1 MFILFFRNLRY
12 PFRTSLCGNPYRPI
26 GVFKLAWAGWSRP
39 SLFILVFKVNIIFV
53 WFGGGG
59 RFLLRVWR
67 YRLIRRIT
75 VKKNHISSEI
85 IAIFGHRQRDIVL
98 LLYTDY
104 FVNIDIPSDIL
115 WINIIFQRLVT
126 IVIVLVVTTV
136 AWIINVG

>member
-1 MFILFFRNLRY
+1 M
-12 PFRTSLCGNPYRPI
+12 
-26 GVFKLAWAGWSRP
+26 
-39 SLFILVFKVNIIFV
+39 
-53 WFGGGG
+53 
-59 RFLLRVWR
+59 RVWR